1 MSHVLLVDDDEDM
14 VRMTE
19 RWFKKDGYEVETA
32 LSGQEA
38 LVSLAVR
45 KPDLIVLDYAMPGM
59 DGCQTFQAIRGEEA
73 FRDIPVIFRTGN
85 DDEGVAGIM
94 EQLGPDGVVPKSEG
108 RASLM
113 QAAAGI
119 LNGRFGGL

>member
-14 VRMTE
+14 LRMTE
-19 RWFKKDGYEVETA
+19 RWFKKGGYEVETA
-32 LSGQEA
+32 CSGQEA
-38 LVSLAVR
+38 LACLAVR
-45 KPDLIVLDYAMPGM
+45 RPDLIVLDYAMPQM
-59 DGCQTFQAIRGEEA
+59 DGCQTFHAIRAEEA
-73 FRDIPVIFRTGN
+73 FRNIPIIFRTGN

-94 EQLGPDGVVPKSEG
+94 KELKPDGVVPKSEG
-108 RASLM
+108 RTALI